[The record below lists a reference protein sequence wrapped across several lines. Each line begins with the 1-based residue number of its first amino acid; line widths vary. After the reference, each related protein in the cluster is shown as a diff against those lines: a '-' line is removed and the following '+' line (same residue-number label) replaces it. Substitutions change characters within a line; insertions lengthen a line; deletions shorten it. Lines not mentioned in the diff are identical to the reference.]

1 MPGHPVIPA
10 QAEENLNSVFDAVES
25 SRAWKELSSAL
36 GAGVVPQSVVFCSPL
51 LFHDP
56 FVHLYAHALFSGNG
70 SGWVGENHP
79 DLVRLGT
86 PEAPPGIEACR
97 EQLVELYSR
106 PVAANYRL
114 AVIYC
119 ADRLSP
125 PAANSLLKIA
135 EEPPPQGRILFL
147 LEEENLLPTLR
158 SRSWILRMPPEEVL
172 APEAPPKNDDEWVQ
186 WLSEA
191 SSGKTEALLLRATA
205 WARWYAL
212 SGQFR
217 KAADLDTLVVLVQKA
232 KLSTS
237 MAIDLIF
244 LMTREES
251 KFEDFLDSLR

>member
-1 MPGHPVIPA
+1 MTEHPINPD
-10 QAEENLNSVFDAVES
+10 QGGENGISLFDAVAS

-36 GAGVVPQSVVFCSPL
+36 EAGVVPQSVVFCSPS

-56 FVHLYAHALFSGNG
+56 FVSLYAHTLFSGNG

-79 DLVRLGT
+79 DLIRLGT
-86 PEAPPGIEACR
+86 PEAPPGIETFR
-97 EQLVELYSR
+97 EQLVELYSS
-106 PVAANYRL
+106 PVAAPYRL
-114 AVIYC
+114 AVIHC

-125 PAANSLLKIA
+125 PAANSLLKIT
-135 EEPPPQGRILFL
+135 EEPPPRGRILFL

-158 SRSWILRMPPEEVL
+158 SRSWILKMPPEEVL
-172 APEAPPKNDDEWVQ
+172 APAAPPKNDEEWVH

-191 SSGKTEALLLRATA
+191 SSWKTDAVLLRATA

-217 KAADLDTLVVLVQKA
+217 KAEELDTLVVLFQKT
-232 KLSTS
+232 KLSAS

-251 KFEDFLDSLR
+251 TFEDFLDSLR